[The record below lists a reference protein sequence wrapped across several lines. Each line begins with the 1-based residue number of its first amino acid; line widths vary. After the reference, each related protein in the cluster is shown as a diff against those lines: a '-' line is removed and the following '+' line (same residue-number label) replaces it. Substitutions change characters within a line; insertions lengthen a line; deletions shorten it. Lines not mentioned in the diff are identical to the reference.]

1 MNKYLKI
8 IRNKLRYKYCD
19 VFPKL
24 ITKSI
29 YKERM
34 NKKLDLRHP
43 QTFNEKLQWLKLNL
57 YRDNPLVTQCAD
69 KYATRE
75 YVKECGCQEILNEIH
90 QVWEEPHEINF
101 SELPNKFVLKCNHGA
116 GYNIICRDKNS
127 ISPDKIKQKLS
138 TWLNEDYW
146 RLSVEFVYKDV
157 PKKIIC
163 EKFIET
169 KNNELPYDYKLF
181 CFHGKPLFVMICTER
196 ESHHPKFYFVNK
208 EWELL
213 PYGIDYKNRNVSTVL
228 EKPQNYQKLFE
239 YAEKLSK
246 PFPFVRVDLYL
257 NNGIIHF
264 GELTFIPSAG
274 MDKEL
279 NNEEVKN
286 VDMIFGN
293 YLKLN

>member
-8 IRNKLRYKYCD
+8 LRNKLRYKYCD
-19 VFPKL
+19 TFPEL
-24 ITKSI
+24 VTKSI

-34 NKKLDLRHP
+34 RKTLNLDFP
-43 QTFNEKLQWLKLNL
+43 QTFNEKLQHLKLNL
-57 YRDNPLVTQCAD
+57 YKNNPLVTKCAD
-69 KYATRE
+69 KYAARE
-75 YVKECGCQEILNEIH
+75 YVKDCGCEEILNEIH
-90 QVWEEPHEINF
+90 QVWDQPDDINF

-116 GYNIICRDKNS
+116 GYNIICRDKDK
-127 ISPDKIKQKLS
+127 ISPDNIRQTLT

-146 RLSVEFVYKDV
+146 RLAVEFVYKDIS
-157 PKKIIC
+157 KKIIC

-181 CFHGKPLFVMICTER
+181 CFHGEPLFVMICTER
-196 ESHHPKFYFVNK
+196 ESQHPKFYFVNK

-213 PYGIDYKNRNVSTVL
+213 PYGIDYKNSEVSTIL
-228 EKPQNYQKLFE
+228 DKPQNYQKLFE

-257 NNGIIHF
+257 NSGVIHF

-279 NNEEVKN
+279 NNEETKN
-286 VDMIFGN
+286 VDLIFGN

>member
-8 IRNKLRYKYCD
+8 LRNKLRYKYCD
-19 VFPKL
+19 IFPEL
-24 ITKSI
+24 VTKSI
-29 YKERM
+29 YKERI
-34 NKKLDLRHP
+34 KKTLNLDPP

-57 YRDNPLVTQCAD
+57 YKNNSLVTKCAD
-69 KYATRE
+69 KYADRE
-75 YVKECGCQEILNEIH
+75 YVKDCGCEEILNEIH
-90 QVWEEPHEINF
+90 QVWDQPDEINF

-116 GYNIICRDKNS
+116 GYNIICRNKDK
-127 ISPDKIKQKLS
+127 ISPAEMKQTLT

-146 RLSVEFVYKDV
+146 RLAVEFAYKDI

-181 CFHGKPLFVMICTER
+181 CFNGKPLFVMICTER
-196 ESHHPKFYFVNK
+196 ESQHPKFYFVNK

-213 PYGIDYKNRNVSTVL
+213 PYGIDYKNSEVSSIL

-257 NNGIIHF
+257 NSGVIHF

-279 NNEEVKN
+279 NNEENKN
-286 VDMIFGN
+286 VDLIFGN

>member
-8 IRNKLRYKYCD
+8 LRNKLRYKYCD
-19 VFPKL
+19 TFPEL

-34 NKKLDLRHP
+34 RKTLNLDFP
-43 QTFNEKLQWLKLNL
+43 QTFNEKLQHLKLNL
-57 YRDNPLVTQCAD
+57 YKNNPLVTKCAD
-69 KYATRE
+69 KYAARE
-75 YVKECGCQEILNEIH
+75 YVKDCGCEEILNEIH
-90 QVWEEPHEINF
+90 QVWDQPDEINF

-116 GYNIICRDKNS
+116 GYNIICRDKDK
-127 ISPDKIKQKLS
+127 ISPDEIKQTLT

-146 RLSVEFVYKDV
+146 RLSVEFVYKDT

-196 ESHHPKFYFVNK
+196 ESQHPKFYFVNK

-213 PYGIDYKNRNVSTVL
+213 PYGIDYKNNEVSSIL
-228 EKPQNYQKLFE
+228 DKPQNYQKLFE

-257 NNGIIHF
+257 NSGVIHF

-279 NNEEVKN
+279 NNEENKN
-286 VDMIFGN
+286 VDLIFGN

>member
-8 IRNKLRYKYCD
+8 LRNKLRYKYCD
-19 VFPKL
+19 IFPEL
-24 ITKSI
+24 VTKSI

-34 NKKLDLRHP
+34 RKTLNLEFP
-43 QTFNEKLQWLKLNL
+43 QTFNEKLQYLKLNL
-57 YRDNPLVTQCAD
+57 YKNNPLVTKCAD
-69 KYATRE
+69 KYAARE
-75 YVKECGCQEILNEIH
+75 YVKDCGCEEILNEIH
-90 QVWEEPHEINF
+90 QVWDQPEDINF

-116 GYNIICRDKNS
+116 GYNIICRDKDNT
-127 ISPDKIKQKLS
+127 SPDNIRQTLT
-138 TWLNEDYW
+138 TWLSEDYW
-146 RLSVEFVYKDV
+146 RLAVEFVYKDI

-196 ESHHPKFYFVNK
+196 ESQHPKFYFVNK
-208 EWELL
+208 KWELL
-213 PYGIDYKNRNVSTVL
+213 PYGIDYKNNEVSSIL
-228 EKPQNYQKLFE
+228 DKPQNYQKLFE
-239 YAEKLSK
+239 YAERLSK

-257 NNGIIHF
+257 NSGVIHF

-279 NNEEVKN
+279 NNEENKN
-286 VDMIFGN
+286 VDLIFGN